1 MQIILQKHADCAIK
15 ACVFVWVGGA
25 MAGLSAIGMGGKG
38 QTKTSKATGN
48 VALEGIR
55 MKTFHWTNK
64 CGCAALAHYAV
75 PQQVSFTIRDF
86 AEVHIRGS
94 YKA

>member
-1 MQIILQKHADCAIK
+1 MCFCMGWRWDGWIIGNKN
-15 ACVFVWVGGA
+15 GRE
-25 MAGLSAIGMGGKG
+25 G

-64 CGCAALAHYAV
+64 CGCAALAHCAV

>member
-1 MQIILQKHADCAIK
+1 MCFCMGWRCDGRIIGNRSGRERANENLQSNRKRY
-15 ACVFVWVGGA
+15 F
-25 MAGLSAIGMGGKG
+25 GGK
-38 QTKTSKATGN
+38 K
-48 VALEGIR
+48 
-55 MKTFHWTNK
+55 MKPFHWVNK
-64 CGCAALAHYAV
+64 CGCAVLAHYAV

>member
-1 MQIILQKHADCAIK
+1 
-15 ACVFVWVGGA
+15 
-25 MAGLSAIGMGGKG
+25 MAGLSATGMGGKG

-55 MKTFHWTNK
+55 MKTFRWVNK
-64 CGCAALAHYAV
+64 CGCAALAHCAV

>member
-1 MQIILQKHADCAIK
+1 MHADCAIK

-55 MKTFHWTNK
+55 MKTFHWANK
-64 CGCAALAHYAV
+64 CGCTALAHCAV